1 MTQGRGEIAG
11 ATMSYSSY
19 ESGSKVFVS
28 AHPEGDG
35 TQIRIGVSHR
45 SRLII
50 SIALVMPG
58 AMVMVNVALAV
69 AAEVGHPAAPYVA
82 LGSGTAII
90 VGLMWRSIRKSVQR
104 TLGTLDNLVDALSS
118 FVRDE
123 RAS

>member
-1 MTQGRGEIAG
+1 
-11 ATMSYSSY
+11 
-19 ESGSKVFVS
+19 
-28 AHPEGDG
+28 
-35 TQIRIGVSHR
+35 
-45 SRLII
+45 
-50 SIALVMPG
+50 
-58 AMVMVNVALAV
+58 MVNVALAV